1 MESGGR
7 VLGGEVIIQ
16 IQCGRESM
24 FMRPI
29 PSWLLLHPPGI
40 AQPQGDCPDLGQSC
54 IPGFYFL
61 LCRLSL
67 GK

>member
-1 MESGGR
+1 
-7 VLGGEVIIQ
+7 
-16 IQCGRESM
+16 M
-24 FMRPI
+24 FMRPV

-61 LCRLSL
+61 LCCLSL